1 MRTRPSVLATA
12 LLCAVT
18 AVACGGNRDASS
30 TADTAANAIA
40 TGTDTAAGRVGA
52 ATSGD
57 TGAMAPGTAAGTNMS
72 LSDPSTGPQLDSV
85 VTAARSGLTSLA
97 PAVAVPLIRSL
108 EDKLD
113 NSNDPALTDIA
124 KDLEKLREELDDAGG
139 VNAGDVAS
147 ILERLGPKV
156 TTAASKAGPAA
167 ETVRTLG
174 QQLTSAATQ
183 LRGAP
188 R

>member
-1 MRTRPSVLATA
+1 MRTRPRIFACA

-18 AVACGGNRDASS
+18 AVACGGNRDTSA
-30 TADTAANAIA
+30 TADTAANAIVA
-40 TGTDTAAGRVGA
+40 GADTAAGRVGA
-52 ATSGD
+52 AAGGD
-57 TGAMAPGTAAGTNMS
+57 TGVMAPGTAAGTNMS

-124 KDLEKLREELDDAGG
+124 KDLEKLREELSDDTVDG
-139 VNAGDVAS
+139 GDVAN

-156 TTAASKAGPAA
+156 TNAASKAGPAA

-183 LRGAP
+183 LRGA
-188 R
+188 RR